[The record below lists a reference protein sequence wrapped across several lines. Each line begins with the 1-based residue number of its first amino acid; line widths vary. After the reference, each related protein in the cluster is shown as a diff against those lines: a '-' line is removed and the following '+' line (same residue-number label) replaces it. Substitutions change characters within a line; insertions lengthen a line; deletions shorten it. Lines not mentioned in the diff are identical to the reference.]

1 MKKLIATLLL
11 GAGLAFAGLSAT
23 AQTTATEAPPAA
35 AAVAAPAAAAPAAEA
50 PAAAPAAAAPAA
62 EAPAAAEA
70 APAAAPV
77 PNKGDTAWMMVSTLL
92 VVFMTVPGLALFYGG
107 LVRSKNMLSVLMQ
120 VMVVFSLIVVLW
132 VVYGYSLAFTEGN
145 AFIGGFDRLFL
156 AGVWDNAAGTFANAA
171 TFSKGVV
178 IPEIVFA
185 AFQATFAGITCAL
198 IVGAFAERM
207 KFSAVLLFS
216 ALWFTFSYT
225 PVAHM
230 VWYWMGPDAYTAA
243 DVVDSM
249 NSKAGYIWQ
258 MGALDFAGGTV
269 VHINAAVAGL
279 VGAFMVGKRIGY
291 GKESM
296 APHSLTLTMVGASML
311 WVGWF
316 GFNAGSALEANG
328 FAALAFINT
337 MAATAAA
344 VLAWCV
350 GEALGKGK
358 ASMLGAASGAV
369 AGLVAIT
376 PAAGNVGVGGALVI
390 GLIAGFACLW
400 GVNGLK
406 KLLGADDSLDVF
418 GVHGVGGIVGAL
430 LTGVFN
436 SPNLGGPSLVA
447 DWTTVAMVAP
457 EAYNIAGQVWT
468 QAKAVLITI
477 VWSGVVSFIAFKVVD
492 LTVGLRVTEEQ
503 EREGLDISSHGET
516 AYNR

>member
-1 MKKLIATLLL
+1 
-11 GAGLAFAGLSAT
+11 
-23 AQTTATEAPPAA
+23 
-35 AAVAAPAAAAPAAEA
+35 
-50 PAAAPAAAAPAA
+50 
-62 EAPAAAEA
+62 
-70 APAAAPV
+70 
-77 PNKGDTAWMMVSTLL
+77 
-92 VVFMTVPGLALFYGG
+92 
-107 LVRSKNMLSVLMQ
+107 
-120 VMVVFSLIVVLW
+120 
-132 VVYGYSLAFTEGN
+132 
-145 AFIGGFDRLFL
+145 
-156 AGVWDNAAGTFANAA
+156 
-171 TFSKGVV
+171 
-178 IPEIVFA
+178 
-185 AFQATFAGITCAL
+185 
-198 IVGAFAERM
+198 
-207 KFSAVLLFS
+207 
-216 ALWFTFSYT
+216 
-225 PVAHM
+225 
-230 VWYWMGPDAYTAA
+230 
-243 DVVDSM
+243 
-249 NSKAGYIWQ
+249 
-258 MGALDFAGGTV
+258 
-269 VHINAAVAGL
+269 
-279 VGAFMVGKRIGY
+279 MVGKRIGY

-376 PAAGNVGVGGALVI
+376 PAAGNVGVGGALII

-468 QAKAVLITI
+468 QAKAVLITV